1 MRHVIIRSLLAA
13 AIGCGCVF
21 DSDAAV
27 YVECDEGAQCW
38 TFVEGWADWAYT
50 LTAERV
56 AALEGTGALAPIGGA
71 SECWQVASIA
81 LPICAVD
88 VDGARVFGHPDEIGQ
103 DHGIVLE
110 PSDCAR
116 PDPWDYTATGRGM
129 CFGVIGGIAVQLDR
143 DRPLPSDT

>member
-56 AALEGTGALAPIGGA
+56 GALEGTGALAPIGGA

-103 DHGIVLE
+103 DHGIILR
-110 PSDCAR
+110 ALGLR
-116 PDPWDYTATGRGM
+116 PTGSVGLHRDRSRDV
-129 CFGVIGGIAVQLDR
+129 FRDHRWDR
-143 DRPLPSDT
+143 DPVGPRSPPA